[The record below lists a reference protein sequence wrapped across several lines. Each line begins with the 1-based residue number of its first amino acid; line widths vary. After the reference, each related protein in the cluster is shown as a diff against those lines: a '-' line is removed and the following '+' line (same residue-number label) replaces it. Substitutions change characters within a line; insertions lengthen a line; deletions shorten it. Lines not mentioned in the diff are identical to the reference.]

1 METNLSPTFT
11 AFEGRK
17 RIAAGDGEAVS
28 AAVKK
33 ALGRKGHGALLVFR
47 DGTGEQVDFDGHGVL
62 ALRQEAGRG
71 VGRPKLGVVAREV
84 TLLPRHWE
92 WLNEQPGGASA
103 ALRRLVDG
111 ARKENAGR
119 DRVRRARE
127 AAHRFATAIAG
138 NEPGFEE
145 AMRALFAGREEEF
158 ARWTGA
164 WPEDVREYAR
174 ELAREAFAEGDAGAE
189 VAERSCRTL

>member
-1 METNLSPTFT
+1 MERNDSARFT
-11 AFEGRK
+11 AFAGRK

-33 ALGRKGHGALLVFR
+33 ALGRKGNGSVLVFR
-47 DGTGEQVDFDGHGVL
+47 DGTGEQVDFDGSGAL
-62 ALRQEAGRG
+62 AVRQEAARG

-103 ALRRLVDG
+103 ALRRLVEE
-111 ARKENAGR
+111 ARKASAGK

-127 AAHRFATAIAG
+127 AAHRFATAMAG

-145 AMRALFAGREEEF
+145 AMRALFAGRREDF
-158 ARWTGA
+158 ARETGA
-164 WPEDVREYAR
+164 WPDDVRDYAR
-174 ELAREAFAEGDAGAE
+174 ELAREAFGEGTGNRGE
-189 VAERSCRTL
+189 

>member
-1 METNLSPTFT
+1 METNLSVQFT

-17 RIAAGDGEAVS
+17 RIAAGDAGVVS

-33 ALGRKGHGALLVFR
+33 VLGRKKHGSLLVFR
-47 DGTGEQVDFDGHGVL
+47 DGTGEQVDFDGSGAL
-62 ALRQEAGRG
+62 AVPREAARG

-103 ALRRLVDG
+103 ALRRLVEG
-111 ARKENAGR
+111 ARKENAGK

-127 AAHRFATAIAG
+127 AAHRFATAMAG

-145 AMRALFAGREEEF
+145 AMRALFAGRKGDF
-158 ARWTGA
+158 ARETGG
-164 WPEDVREYAR
+164 WPEDVRTYAT
-174 ELAREAFAEGDAGAE
+174 ELAREAFAEGDVGG
-189 VAERSCRTL
+189 